1 MNIYFTDLLGVFRN
15 TSIRVENTND
25 LNIMDIKIM
34 FDGSS
39 VHGFSDI
46 SYSDFYLIPIMNKT
60 FKIPWERDVI
70 GCIAGVYTPEMT
82 RHSYDPRLILEKTTN
97 YFREKGYEAIVG
109 VEMEFFI
116 LKNIEYS
123 ISNNKQFLEI
133 VSEESNKDFIIPFR
147 QGYHLVESLDKVAPI
162 RRKIMDSLAEAGFH
176 TVKNHHE
183 VASNG
188 QVEITSKSMNPV
200 DLSDFI
206 QIFKFF
212 AKKIAALN
220 DHMAIFLAKPFP
232 WDNGSGMHIHVSLW
246 KNGKNIFYDP
256 NGEKG
261 LSKYAR
267 YFIGGLIKHGKSLSA
282 IVSPTIN
289 SYRRLVPGYEAPVLL
304 TWGYG
309 NRSTAVRVPVVNNS
323 PDKIRI
329 EYRPPDPT
337 ANPYLALSAI
347 LLAGL
352 DGIEKRIDPG
362 EPLRTNAY
370 RLSPEEVRRRGIE
383 YIPSSLSEAL
393 NELENDN
400 DYLRQIWG
408 KEVLEKYIELKRK
421 EIKILQPIPSPAE
434 FLYYNVL

>member
-1 MNIYFTDLLGVFRN
+1 MNLYFTDLLGVLRN
-15 TSIRVENTND
+15 TSIKIKDTYNV
-25 LNIMDIKIM
+25 DIKVM

-39 VHGFSDI
+39 VHGFSEI
-46 SYSDFYLIPIMNKT
+46 NYSDLYLIPVNDEV
-60 FKIPWERDVI
+60 FKIPWEENVM
-70 GCIAGVYTPEMT
+70 GCISGVYTPEME
-82 RHSYDPRLILEKTTN
+82 RYEYDPRFILEKTIN
-97 YFREKGYEAIVG
+97 YLKEKGYEAIVG

-116 LKNIEYS
+116 LKNLEYRV
-123 ISNNKQFLEI
+123 SNNKQFLEI
-133 VSEESNKDFIIPFR
+133 VSEESRNGLIIPLKN
-147 QGYHLVESLDKVAPI
+147 GYHVIESLDKVAPI
-162 RRKIMDSLAEAGFH
+162 RRKIMDALAKAGFH

-200 DLSDFI
+200 ELGDFI

-212 AKKIAALN
+212 ARKIASLN
-220 DHMAIFLAKPFP
+220 DHVAVFLPKPFP

-246 KNGKNIFYDP
+246 KNGENLFYDP
-256 NGEKG
+256 DEEKG

-267 YFIGGLIKHGKSLSA
+267 FFIGGLIRHGRSISA

-309 NRSTAVRVPVVNNS
+309 NRSTAIRVPVINNS
-323 PDKIRI
+323 PTKVRI

-352 DGIEKRIDPG
+352 DGLEKRIDPG
-362 EPLRTNAY
+362 DPLRINAY
-370 RLSPEEVRRRGIE
+370 KLSAEEIKAEGIDCL
-383 YIPSSLSEAL
+383 PSNLSEAL
-393 NELENDN
+393 DELEKDN
-400 DYLRQIWG
+400 DFLVTVWG
-408 KEVLEKYIELKRK
+408 REVLDKYIELKRK
-421 EIKILQPIPSPAE
+421 EIRTLQPIPSPAE
-434 FLYYNVL
+434 FLYYNII